1 MKLNHLTD
9 KTLLLDT
16 KDLAVKER
24 QISLK
29 ILHHLREIERRRL
42 FSDLGYGSLFEYS
55 VKELGYSESSASRRI
70 QSSRVLKDFPEIE
83 KKIEQGKLTM
93 TNVAM
98 AAFTFKNENIT
109 DKETRKEIL
118 TKIEN
123 STKKGCEKTLLLFS
137 KEEPLPKEKEKAL
150 TTTVY
155 GVNFNLSVG
164 TMDKLRELR
173 DLLAH
178 KRLNQ
183 DQILSFAF
191 GAAIDKIQ
199 NDKFKINAK
208 LSSPVA
214 KPCTKRYI
222 TAIVKKEVYLR
233 DKGQCTKCKT
243 SFKLEYDH
251 ITPFAQGG
259 KSNLSNLRLLC
270 FSCNQR
276 RLKT

>member
-1 MKLNHLTD
+1 LT
-9 KTLLLDT
+9 
-16 KDLAVKER
+16 
-24 QISLK
+24 
-29 ILHHLREIERRRL
+29 
-42 FSDLGYGSLFEYS
+42 
-55 VKELGYSESSASRRI
+55 
-70 QSSRVLKDFPEIE
+70 DFPELE

-98 AAFTFKNENIT
+98 AALTFKNENIT
-109 DKETRKEIL
+109 DKEVKKEIL

-123 STKKGCEKTLLLFS
+123 STKKSCEKTLLLFS
-137 KEEPLPKEKEKAL
+137 KEEPLPKEREKVL

-183 DQILSFAF
+183 DQILNFAF
-191 GAAIDKIQ
+191 SAAIDDLL
-199 NDKFKINAK
+199 NEKFKVNAK

-222 TAIVKKEVYLR
+222 PAIVKKDVYLR
-233 DKGQCTKCKT
+233 DKGQCSKCKT
-243 SFKLEYDH
+243 KYKLEYDH
-251 ITPFAQGG
+251 ITPYAQGG
-259 KSNLSNLRLLC
+259 KSILSNLRLLC